1 MSESA
6 YYCSLTPASTP
17 IDPFMK
23 ILLIEDDTTI
33 NQNIRDYLMQND
45 CEVEVAFDGP
55 AGETL
60 LRKDTF
66 DCIIMDINL
75 PGKNG
80 YDLCR
85 EFRTY
90 NHYTPVLMLTA
101 FDELEDK
108 VQGFDSGAD
117 DYMTKPFYMKEILM
131 RIRSLVKRS
140 HQQSGTDD
148 NENIILE
155 DIEINQRTK
164 TVKRSNTEIILT
176 PREYQILLRLCK
188 AGGEL
193 VSKKEMVK
201 EIWGGSFDANTNTI
215 EVYINFL
222 RKKLDKPFE
231 KQLIKTKIGYGYY
244 LDVK

>member
-1 MSESA
+1 
-6 YYCSLTPASTP
+6 
-17 IDPFMK
+17 MK

-33 NQNIRDYLMQND
+33 NQNIRDYLEQND
-45 CEVEVAFDGP
+45 CKVEVAFDGLT
-55 AGETL
+55 GEKL
-60 LRKDTF
+60 LRENAF

-75 PGKNG
+75 PYKNG
-80 YDLCR
+80 YELCR

-90 NHYTPVLMLTA
+90 NTSTPVLMLTA

-117 DYMTKPFYMKEILM
+117 DYMTKPFYMKEILI
-131 RIRSLVKRS
+131 RIRSLAKRIH
-140 HQQSGTDD
+140 HQTG
-148 NENIILE
+148 NEDKETIRVE
-155 DIEINQRTK
+155 DIEINQRNK
-164 TVKRSNTEIILT
+164 TVKRNNTEIILT
-176 PREYQILLRLCK
+176 PREYQILLKLCK
-188 AGGEL
+188 AKGEL

-201 EIWGGSFDANTNTI
+201 EIWGGTFDANTNTV

-244 LDVK
+244 LDTEK